1 VTARNPFDLPEVN
14 VALFAFLL
22 NLAWEFWQVP
32 FFRDMAALS
41 HWEGIK
47 LCSLATAGDALI
59 AVAAFRLAARAGRG
73 RDWFLAPARR
83 EMAVFLLTGVAATVL
98 FEALATR
105 VLDQWQY
112 GAAMP
117 VLPVLGTGVVPVV
130 QWLVIPPLVLWF
142 VRRQLT

>member
-1 VTARNPFDLPEVN
+1 MYKYW
-14 VALFAFLL
+14 FAFLL

-47 LCSLATAGDALI
+47 QCSLATLGDALI
-59 AVAAFRLAARAGRG
+59 MVAAFRLAARQGRG
-73 RDWFLAPARR
+73 RDWYLAPSRR
-83 EMAVFLLTGVAATVL
+83 EMGVFLATGVAATVL

-105 VLDQWQY
+105 VLGQWQY

-117 VLPVLGTGVVPVV
+117 VVPFLGTGLVPIA
-130 QWLVIPPLVLWF
+130 QWLVLPPLVLWF